1 MGENFSERIDC
12 ILCGSENLLDIFRA
26 PSISLTGVFP
36 KIDDAD
42 PLKTPL
48 TLRTCNDC
56 NNLQMKEIVNRDL
69 MFNDYWY
76 RSGTTNSMKL
86 HFHFIL
92 DLIDNFSSINSKR
105 DILDIASNDSTFM
118 KIAEER
124 GYSSYGIEPSN
135 AIFDSPY
142 IDQLQNKITK
152 QFFPSS
158 EDWSLGI
165 EKFDVITA
173 LSMFYDVENP
183 QLFIRNLEKRLNPD
197 GLAVIE
203 VNYAKFFIERGNV
216 DMLGH
221 EHLIYYFISTFEGL
235 LQNSTLNLN
244 HAVTNEMNGGNI
256 VFFLSTKDSISNDLR
271 ALKQAEK
278 TFLEQLDYN
287 SFQENTS
294 SQFTKLKVFLENLS
308 KSHVLKIYGAS
319 TRGAFICQYLQ
330 LDKKIFTSAV
340 DIQENKIGR
349 RIPGTDIEIEHED
362 IAKKPDYFLILPY
375 QFLDEFIEKNMFFL
389 NQGGRFLTYRPDF
402 FEIYLNNGQVVKD
415 KIFSKSHANR

>member
-1 MGENFSERIDC
+1 MDKGFSERIDC
-12 ILCGSENLLDIFRA
+12 ILCGSENLSEIFSA

-36 KIDDAD
+36 KVNDAD

-48 TLRTCNDC
+48 TLKNCNDC
-56 NNLQMKEIVNRDL
+56 NNLQMKEVVNQDL

-76 RSGTTNSMKL
+76 RSGTTNSMKQ

-92 DLIDNFSSINSKR
+92 DLIDDFSSTNSKR

-118 KIAEER
+118 TIAEER

-142 IDQLQNKITK
+142 IDQLQNKISK

-158 EDWSLGI
+158 EDWSLGV

-173 LSMFYDVENP
+173 LSMFYDVEDP

-256 VFFLSTKDSISNDLR
+256 VFFLSTQNSFSNDLR
-271 ALKQAEK
+271 ALKQVEK
-278 TFLEQLDYN
+278 KFLEQLDYDN
-287 SFQENTS
+287 FQEDTS
-294 SQFTKLKVFLENLS
+294 LQFKKLKVFLENLS
-308 KSHVLKIYGAS
+308 KNHVLKIYGAS

-330 LDKKIFTSAV
+330 LDKKIFKSAV

-362 IAKKPDYFLILPY
+362 IAEKPDYFLILPY
-375 QFLDEFIEKNMFFL
+375 QFLDEFIQKNLPFL
-389 NQGGRFLTYRPDF
+389 KQGGRFLTYRPDF
-402 FEIYLNNGQVVKD
+402 FEIYLNNGEIIKD
-415 KIFSKSHANR
+415 RILSKSHANN